1 MRRDMLSVKLD
12 QREQRLKRLHT
23 RIYMGQTAGH
33 SQLRQKID
41 ALEQEC
47 AQAESALE
55 ENLRGSKSAVV
66 SILARGYGEIEQT
79 VQRTKFQL
87 QAMVR
92 KNLDEESWGEAK
104 LLAAE
109 YALDFAHQAAN
120 RAALLAMDAIDTQLL
135 RQETEERSQP

>member
-1 MRRDMLSVKLD
+1 MGRDMLSVKLD
-12 QREQRLKRLHT
+12 QLEQRLKRLHT

-66 SILARGYGEIEQT
+66 SIRFSSFFI
-79 VQRTKFQL
+79 R
-87 QAMVR
+87 MR
-92 KNLDEESWGEAK
+92 IN
-104 LLAAE
+104 
-109 YALDFAHQAAN
+109 H
-120 RAALLAMDAIDTQLL
+120 M
-135 RQETEERSQP
+135 QPA